1 MNKFIIS
8 CLAALT
14 VSAVAMADSTDW
26 MVFSVTKGG
35 DIVESVRFKNGG
47 KLTFSDTEMN
57 YSDDETNKGIP
68 YDATHIS
75 FSSFKPT
82 WIETIAADETPQE
95 AAWLTY
101 SHNEQQISAVGME
114 EVAQIRL
121 ISLQGTLLRAVS
133 NAKAI
138 STSDLEP
145 QIVIAT
151 AVGDGKTVSK
161 KFIIK

>member
-1 MNKFIIS
+1 MKKFLLS
-8 CLAALT
+8 CLVGLT
-14 VSAVAMADSTDW
+14 AVIAMADSTDW
-26 MVFSVTKGG
+26 MNFAVEKNG
-35 DIVESVRFKNGG
+35 DVIESLRFKNSGR
-47 KLTFSDTEMN
+47 LTFDDSGMT
-57 YSDDETNKGIP
+57 YSDDEGAKTIP
-68 YDATHIS
+68 YTAKHIY
-75 FSSFKPT
+75 FSASQTPT
-82 WIETIAADETPQE
+82 SIETIAVESAPEE
-95 AAWLTY
+95 AALLTY
-101 SHNEQQISAVGME
+101 SRNEQQISAVGME